1 MHAMSSDWLTA
12 PIFET
17 SVETAVGRSVQ
28 QRIPLAV
35 FISDD
40 STESQI
46 WMTDLLGAE
55 EVERTVRQYSV
66 PLRLVNG
73 STEAGYFAQIFPIV
87 NVPSLYIVNNGV
99 MVDYIAGSI
108 DTSSFTERI
117 QKALIPT
124 STPSAAG
131 MSSSQSTLPATSSP
145 NPDSVSPELSL
156 ASDVAGSSSDSMQ
169 PVRPN
174 PDIESRSTAS
184 TASLSAEQQL
194 KERKAQI
201 ENKIKADKEK
211 KKQAL
216 PIKHIESGPTANRYQ
231 EQLRRKRLQE
241 SEERQRILKLLQ
253 DDREERKSRSH
264 RDDSTPAARLSMS
277 TSPNPESRAQKR
289 APSADND
296 HHNSSALAI
305 RLFDGSSINNRFP
318 LNATLGDVR
327 RWIDANRTDGD
338 APYSILSQFPHKV
351 FSASD
356 EIETLVTLEL
366 HPSATLILKPVSNYS
381 SAYSPATS
389 LGHVQSG
396 LHSGITWAWGALGT
410 FLGLGYTEPTGTD
423 EDYYTNPN
431 RDSAGVNANTS
442 DRSRTRTMQHLP
454 DADSERRTY
463 NGNQLNLEDDL

>member
-1 MHAMSSDWLTA
+1 MHAMSSDSLTA

-28 QRIPLAV
+28 QSIPLTV

-55 EVERTVRQYSV
+55 EVERTIRQYSV
-66 PLRLVNG
+66 PLRLIHG

-108 DTSSFTERI
+108 DTSGFTERI

-124 STPSAAG
+124 STRSAAD
-131 MSSSQSTLPATSSP
+131 MPSSQSSLPATSRSD
-145 NPDSVSPELSL
+145 PDAVAPELNL
-156 ASDVAGSSSDSMQ
+156 ASDFAGSSSDATQ
-169 PVRPN
+169 AVGPN
-174 PDIESRSTAS
+174 PDVESRSTAS
-184 TASLSAEQQL
+184 TVRLSAEEQL

-216 PIKHIESGPTANRYQ
+216 PIKHIESGPTANKYQ

-241 SEERQRILKLLQ
+241 IEERQRILKLLQ

-264 RDDSTPAARLSMS
+264 RDDSTPASRPSLS
-277 TSPNPESRAQKR
+277 TSPNPAGRAHKR
-289 APSADND
+289 ALSADTD
-296 HHNSSALAI
+296 HHNYSALAI
-305 RLFDGSSINNRFP
+305 RLFDGSSIKNRFP

-327 RWIDANRTDGD
+327 QWIDANRTDGD

-351 FSASD
+351 FSPSD

-381 SAYSPATS
+381 SAYSPKTS
-389 LGHVQSG
+389 IGHVQSG
-396 LHSGITWAWGALGT
+396 LQSGITWAWGALGT

-423 EDYYTNPN
+423 EDYYNPN
-431 RDSAGVNANTS
+431 RDSAGVNSDTS
-442 DRSRTRTMQHLP
+442 DRSRARTMQDLP

-463 NGNQLNLEDDL
+463 NGNQLNLEDDI